1 MPKGTVITPHPLEFH
16 RISGAGGSREEQ
28 IEAAQVFAVKYG
40 VVVVLKGA
48 GTAVVNTDGTVD
60 INTTGNSGMATAGSG
75 DVLSG
80 IITGLLAQ
88 GYSPFDAARLGV
100 FLHGMAG
107 DIAAAERSEQAV
119 IAGDIVESIGDAYRR
134 LLIGESVNR

>member
-1 MPKGTVITPHPLEFH
+1 M
-16 RISGAGGSREEQ
+16 
-28 IEAAQVFAVKYG
+28 KYG

-107 DIAAAERSEQAV
+107 DIAAAERSEQAL
-119 IAGDIVESIGDAYRR
+119 IASDIVDNVGSGFMKLR
-134 LLIGESVNR
+134 LL